1 MFNLAIDSKLRG
13 CDLVALRADD
23 VAPNWYAADRAT
35 IRHENGSTRPL
46 RAGRSH
52 TPGAGRL
59 PGGEVGRRGNSCT
72 LAGGRISRRRPPL
85 CSASLPMDHR
95 HLLGSAQLH
104 NPFRAGPKPHLSANG
119 DFTRGA
125 TFARTPAHRLCPG
138 RDYVP
143 CGYLSRSDRA
153 LMLSALDI
161 GSLLVGHSR
170 PQGARLNMLHS
181 APKLCRDGTVQRVLQ
196 RVLKEAK

>member
-1 MFNLAIDSKLRG
+1 MKTARPVRCELAEVTRQALDDYLEEWSEGGAI
-13 CDLVALRADD
+13 LVPWPAVWSVADD
-23 VAPNWYAADRAT
+23 A
-35 IRHENGSTRPL
+35 
-46 RAGRSH
+46 
-52 TPGAGRL
+52 
-59 PGGEVGRRGNSCT
+59 
-72 LAGGRISRRRPPL
+72 PL

-95 HLLGSAQLH
+95 HWLGSAQLH